1 MKSFTLILQDSL
13 HTEQLDG
20 VSSFVGEDNSGSFG
34 IMPNHA
40 RMMTALVMG
49 LARFRIDEQHW
60 QYIATPGALIYFH
73 NNQLILSTRHFFIDD
88 DYMRIS
94 HTLQEQLL
102 KEEQQLH
109 AQKQSLRQMEE
120 EVLKRLWKIGKT
132 AP

>member
-34 IMPNHA
+34 IMPNHT